1 MTSTAPVAD
10 VRLLGLAHYAARGV
24 LEHILARHGLTFTQ
38 HSALPAAV
46 TADAPQTPDD
56 LITQIH
62 GSLKTDPA
70 AIHATIDEL
79 LAQQLLTADG
89 AWLHPTDAGRELL
102 AEVGADTAPVTARI
116 WGGIPAEDLAVA
128 GRVLALVT
136 GGVNA
141 GLTALTA

>member
-24 LEHILARHGLTFTQ
+24 VEHILARHGLTFTQ

-70 AIHATIDEL
+70 EPCT
-79 LAQQLLTADG
+79 G
-89 AWLHPTDAGRELL
+89 ARTRRPHPEDHRREEEGMAAARLRS
-102 AEVGADTAPVTARI
+102 ARTPAPRWA
-116 WGGIPAEDLAVA
+116 P
-128 GRVLALVT
+128 
-136 GGVNA
+136 
-141 GLTALTA
+141 GLSL